1 MMNRRKFIQTVGLGL
16 TSIAVPGCRH
26 SSEQFSKPPN
36 IIFLLTDDQ
45 RWDAL
50 GCAGNSIIHTPNMD
64 RLAENGVRFEQAF
77 VTTPICAASRASLF
91 CGLYERT
98 HDYTFT
104 KPPLARQ
111 YTDNS
116 YPRLLKQAGYRTGFI
131 GKFGIRVGEG
141 VTEEM
146 FDSFQPTNYPYFKEV
161 DGEKRHLTDIHGD
174 LAVEFLQTVS
184 QDRPFCLSL
193 SFWAPHADDG
203 REEQYFW
210 PEALDGLYD
219 GVRIPI
225 PKTADP
231 AFFDAHPEF
240 LKKSLNRIRWHWRFD
255 NPEKYQKMVKGYY
268 RMITGVDAVIGRIM
282 TELRNLGQNENTIII
297 LSSDNGY
304 FLGERGFAGKWLMH
318 DVSIRVPLII
328 YDPRLRRSRMGRVI
342 EELAVNIDLPSTILD
357 LAGLETPSSMQ
368 GRSLIPVLERKV
380 KEWRQEIFCEHL
392 WDNVEIPQSECIR
405 TLKWKYIRY
414 PQHPDF
420 EELYDLQSDP
430 KEIYNLA
437 SEAVHSSVLKELR
450 EKCKRGFESKRK

>member
-1 MMNRRKFIQTVGLGL
+1 MNRRKFIQTVGLGL

-26 SSEQFSKPPN
+26 SLEQFSKPPN

-64 RLAENGVRFEQAF
+64 WLAENGVRFEQAF
-77 VTTPICAASRASLF
+77 VTTPICAASRASIF
-91 CGLYERT
+91 CGLYERK

-141 VTEEM
+141 VSEEM

-174 LAVEFLQTVS
+174 LAVEFLRTVS

-219 GVRIPI
+219 GVRIPM

-240 LKKSLNRIRWHWRFD
+240 LKKSLNRTRWHWRFD
-255 NPEKYQKMVKGYY
+255 TPDKYQKMVKGYY
-268 RMITGVDAVIGRIM
+268 RMITGVDAVIGRIIAA
-282 TELRNLGQNENTIII
+282 LRNLGLSENTIII

-328 YDPRLRRSRMGRVI
+328 FDPRLRRSRMGRVM
-342 EELAVNIDLPSTILD
+342 EHMALNIDIPATILD

-380 KEWRQEIFCEHL
+380 KEWRQEILCEHL
-392 WDNVEIPQSECIR
+392 WDNAEIPQSECIR
-405 TLKWKYIRY
+405 TLRWKYIRY
-414 PQHPDF
+414 PQYPNF

-437 SEAVHSSVLKELR
+437 TESVYSSVLKELQER
-450 EKCKRGFESKRK
+450 CVSGFRLKRR